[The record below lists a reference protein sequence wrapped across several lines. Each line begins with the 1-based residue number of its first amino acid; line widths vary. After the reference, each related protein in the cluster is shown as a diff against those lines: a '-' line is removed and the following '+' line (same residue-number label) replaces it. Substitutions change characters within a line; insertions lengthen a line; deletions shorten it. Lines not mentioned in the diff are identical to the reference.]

1 MSARAE
7 HLSSPGAS
15 RQPEREDKHPLA
27 GQVMTGADMIIQVLA
42 DEGVDVLFGYS
53 GGAILP
59 TWDAL
64 GRYNIEQESK
74 RRKPIELVVPA
85 NEQGAGFM
93 ASGYARA
100 SGKVGVSMVT
110 SGPGATNSVT
120 PVRDCMA
127 DSIPMILICGQVPR
141 SAIGTDAFQ
150 EAPVFNIMSACAKR
164 TFLVLDPEELEVT
177 VRTAFEIARS
187 DRPGPVVLDIPKD
200 VQNWKGVFKGEGLLE
215 LRGYRERMQELY
227 SVRISEEKA
236 AAFFDILG
244 KSERPLIYVG
254 GGVIK
259 SDAARDLRR
268 FATTYNI
275 PVTTTLHALGS
286 FDSTHPL
293 ALHMLGMHG
302 TAFANY
308 AIEDCDFLIAI
319 GARFDDRVAGKV
331 ATFAPNAKNIAHID
345 IDATEIGK
353 VKQVTWSHISD
364 ARSGL
369 QELLNYGRNFQ
380 KDFSP
385 WLAQIANLKRNHP
398 LDYDRNCDYI
408 QPHFVLECLNKII
421 QGEAIICT
429 GVGQHQMWAAQYLD
443 YKHPRSFL
451 TSGSMGTMGF
461 GLPAAIGAQFARP
474 DRLVINIDGDG
485 SLRMNI
491 GEMETVTNYNL
502 PVKTILFNNQ
512 GDGMVRQWQKMFFA
526 ERFCGTEKFLHRKDF
541 VNAARADGFEF
552 AVRVSEKNRV
562 EQVLQEFVHHKG
574 PAFLEVMIDPDAC
587 VFPMI
592 GPGMGYKEMVT
603 GPHIKERTQQE
614 PVKPAKPTDLF

>member
-1 MSARAE
+1 MSAQAE
-7 HLSSPGAS
+7 VTAS
-15 RQPEREDKHPLA
+15 KHPLA
-27 GQVMTGADMIIQVLA
+27 GQTMTGADMVIQILA
-42 DEGVDVLFGYS
+42 DEGVDILFGYS

-64 GRYNIEQESK
+64 ARYNIEQESK

-93 ASGYARA
+93 AAGYARA
-100 SGKVGVSMVT
+100 SGKVGVAMVT

-120 PVRDCMA
+120 PVRDSMS
-127 DSIPMILICGQVPR
+127 DSIPMVLICGQVPR
-141 SAIGTDAFQ
+141 AAIGTDAFQ

-164 TFLVLDPEELEVT
+164 TFLVLDPDELEAT

-200 VQNWKGVFKGEGLLE
+200 VQNWKGVFKGEGLLQ
-215 LRGYRERMQELY
+215 LRGYRERMKALY
-227 SVRISEEKA
+227 GERMSEAKSS
-236 AAFFDILG
+236 AFFDMLRS
-244 KSERPLIYVG
+244 SERPLLYAG

-259 SDAARDLRR
+259 SDACRELRR
-268 FATTYNI
+268 FATTYQI
-275 PVTTTLHALGS
+275 PVVTTLQAIGS
-286 FDSTHPL
+286 FDTTHPL
-293 ALHMLGMHG
+293 SLHMLGMHG

-308 AIEDCDFLIAI
+308 AVEDCDFLIAV

-331 ATFAPNAKNIAHID
+331 ATFAPSAKNIAHID

-353 VKQVTWSHISD
+353 VKQVTWSHIAD
-364 ARSGL
+364 ARGGL
-369 QELLNYGRNFQ
+369 QDLLDAGVDFQ

-385 WLAQIANLKRNHP
+385 WLNRIATLKNDHP
-398 LDYDRNCDYI
+398 LSYDRDCDFI
-408 QPHFVLECLNKII
+408 QPHFVLECLNKIT

-443 YKHPRSFL
+443 YKYPRTFL

-461 GLPAAIGAQFARP
+461 GLPAAIGAQFAKP

-512 GDGMVRQWQKMFFA
+512 GDGMVRQWQKMFFS

-541 VNAARADGFEF
+541 VNSARADGFEF
-552 AVRVSEKNRV
+552 AVRLSEKNRV
-562 EQVLQEFVHHKG
+562 EAVLQEFVHYQG

-603 GPHIKERTQQE
+603 GPHINPRKVE
-614 PVKPAKPTDLF
+614 PPKPTKPTDLF